1 MKRLFFFTI
10 SWAFFQCS
18 FSQAIISFGKNTIS
32 KDEFIRAYNKNK
44 TAVDNKEKA
53 IREYVELYTNF
64 KLKVKA
70 AQELKLDTSEQFKS
84 EIANFRHQIEENYM
98 IDESLFKQLMN
109 ESYAR
114 SQRDLHVIHYSL
126 NINETDDTAKNY
138 EAFMQLYNQLVNNKS
153 IQENG
158 FENNGIKKSDLG
170 FVTVFTLPYQYEN
183 IVFSLNKGSVSKP
196 YRSKKAW
203 HLFKVIDERP
213 SAGKWKVAQILFSLP
228 PDPKPEVIANAK
240 RQADSVYSL
249 LTKGAE
255 FGNMA
260 KSASEDKLTYL
271 NNGELPEFGT
281 GKYDMSFENEVIKL
295 KKDGD
300 ISMPFQTSF
309 GIHIIKRLGF
319 TPTPTNQNDEA
330 FQFELKQKL
339 LLDDRIKIAKEKFAK
354 EIAIKIGFKKLVAN
368 TEELFNEV
376 DSVMQYPDMDKTTTL
391 PLSEKP
397 IISFSNGKVKGKEFL
412 SFARDFK
419 NDLDLYKGETNEF
432 IWEKFQST
440 ISLDYYKKHLEQ
452 YSPEFNYQLQEFI
465 DGNLLFEVME
475 KEVWSEAEKDSI
487 GLLKYYNNN
496 KSKYTW
502 GASADVL
509 IINAAEE
516 IIAKEIMDSL
526 VAGVYWKD
534 LVESNPA
541 QLQGDS
547 GRYELSQL
555 TGYSEANEGAFS
567 KITNNSD
574 GTASFVKFFKLYEA
588 NQQRGFKDSKGMLI
602 NDYQTVL
609 EKKWIE
615 ALRKKYPVIIN
626 EILLQSVIKAL

>member
-1 MKRLFFFTI
+1 M
-10 SWAFFQCS
+10 
-18 FSQAIISFGKNTIS
+18 
-32 KDEFIRAYNKNK
+32 
-44 TAVDNKEKA
+44 
-53 IREYVELYTNF
+53 
-64 KLKVKA
+64 
-70 AQELKLDTSEQFKS
+70 
-84 EIANFRHQIEENYM
+84 
-98 IDESLFKQLMN
+98 
-109 ESYAR
+109 
-114 SQRDLHVIHYSL
+114 
-126 NINETDDTAKNY
+126 
-138 EAFMQLYNQLVNNKS
+138 
-153 IQENG
+153 
-158 FENNGIKKSDLG
+158 
-170 FVTVFTLPYQYEN
+170 
-183 IVFSLNKGSVSKP
+183 
-196 YRSKKAW
+196 
-203 HLFKVIDERP
+203 
-213 SAGKWKVAQILFSLP
+213 
-228 PDPKPEVIANAK
+228 
-240 RQADSVYSL
+240 
-249 LTKGAE
+249 
-255 FGNMA
+255 
-260 KSASEDKLTYL
+260 
-271 NNGELPEFGT
+271 
-281 GKYDMSFENEVIKL
+281 
-295 KKDGD
+295 
-300 ISMPFQTSF
+300 
-309 GIHIIKRLGF
+309 
-319 TPTPTNQNDEA
+319 
-330 FQFELKQKL
+330 
-339 LLDDRIKIAKEKFAK
+339 
-354 EIAIKIGFKKLVAN
+354 
-368 TEELFNEV
+368 
-376 DSVMQYPDMDKTTTL
+376 
-391 PLSEKP
+391 
-397 IISFSNGKVKGKEFL
+397 
-412 SFARDFK
+412 
-419 NDLDLYKGETNEF
+419 DLYKDETNEF

-588 NQQRGFKDSKGMLI
+588 NQQRGFMDSKGMLI

-615 ALRKKYPVIIN
+615 TLRKN
-626 EILLQSVIKAL
+626 IL

>member
-1 MKRLFFFTI
+1 MKRLIFFTI
-10 SWAFFQCS
+10 SCAFFQCS
-18 FSQAIISFGKNTIS
+18 FSQAIISFGKNNIS

-98 IDESLFKQLMN
+98 IDENLFKQLMN
-109 ESYAR
+109 ESYTR

-138 EAFMQLYNQLVNNKS
+138 EAFMQLYNQLINNKS
-153 IQENG
+153 VQENS

-183 IVFSLNKGSVSKP
+183 IVFSLNKGAVSKP
-196 YRSKKAW
+196 FRSKKAW

-228 PDPKPEVIANAK
+228 PEPKPEIIANAK

-249 LTKGAE
+249 LIKGAD

-281 GKYDMSFENEVIKL
+281 GKYDMNFENEVIKL

-300 ISMPFQTSF
+300 ISLPFQTSF

-319 TPTPTNQNDEA
+319 TPTPANQNDEA

-354 EIAIKIGFKKLVAN
+354 DIAVKIGFKKLVAN
-368 TEELFNEV
+368 TQELFNEV
-376 DSVMQYPDMDKTTTL
+376 DTVMQYPDMDKTTTL

-440 ISLDYYKKHLEQ
+440 ISLDYYKKYLEQ

-574 GTASFVKFFKLYEA
+574 GTASFLKFFKLYEA

-615 ALRKKYPVIIN
+615 TLRKKYPVIVN
-626 EILLQSVIKAL
+626 EALLQSVIKAL

>member
-18 FSQAIISFGKNTIS
+18 FSQAIISFGKNNIS

-53 IREYVELYTNF
+53 IREYVELYSNF

-84 EIANFRHQIEENYM
+84 EIANFRRQIEENYM
-98 IDESLFKQLMN
+98 IDENLFKQLMN
-109 ESYAR
+109 ESYTR

-138 EAFMQLYNQLVNNKS
+138 EAFMQLYNQLINNKS
-153 IQENG
+153 IQEND

-183 IVFSLNKGSVSKP
+183 IIFSLNTRAVSKP

-249 LTKGAE
+249 LIKGSD
-255 FGNMA
+255 FSNMA

-281 GKYDMSFENEVIKL
+281 GKYDMNFENEVIKL
-295 KKDGD
+295 KNDGE
-300 ISMPFQTSF
+300 ISLPFQTSF

-319 TPTPTNQNDEA
+319 TPTPKNQNDEA

-354 EIAIKIGFKKLVAN
+354 DIATKIGFKKLVAN
-368 TEELFNEV
+368 TVELFNEV
-376 DSVMQYPDMDKTTTL
+376 DSVMEYPDMDKTTTL
-391 PLSEKP
+391 PLSEKT
-397 IISFSNGKVKGKEFL
+397 IISFTNGKVKGKEFL

-452 YSPEFNYQLQEFI
+452 FSPEFNYQLQEFI

-475 KEVWSEAEKDSI
+475 KEVWSAAEKDSI
-487 GLLKYYNNN
+487 GLLKYYKNN

-502 GASADVL
+502 GESADVL

-547 GRYELSQL
+547 GRYELTQLAGYGEPKEGSYSQ
-555 TGYSEANEGAFS
+555 
-567 KITNNSD
+567 ITNNSD

-588 NQQRGFKDSKGMLI
+588 NQQRNFKESKGMLI

-615 ALRKKYPVIIN
+615 TLRKKYTVIIN
-626 EILLQSVIKAL
+626 EALLQSVINAL

>member
-18 FSQAIISFGKNTIS
+18 FSQVIISFGKNNIS

-98 IDESLFKQLMN
+98 IDENLFKQLMN

-138 EAFMQLYNQLVNNKS
+138 EAFMQLYNQLVSNKS

-183 IVFSLNKGSVSKP
+183 IVFSLNKGSVSNP

-368 TEELFNEV
+368 TQELFNEV
-376 DSVMQYPDMDKTTTL
+376 DTVMQYPDMDKTTTL

>member
-1 MKRLFFFTI
+1 MKRLFFFSI

-18 FSQAIISFGKNTIS
+18 FSQAIISFGKNNIS

-44 TAVDNKEKA
+44 TAVDNTEKA
-53 IREYVELYTNF
+53 VREYVELYTNF

-70 AQELKLDTSEQFKS
+70 AQEFKLDTSEQFKS

-98 IDESLFKQLMN
+98 IDENLFKQLMN
-109 ESYAR
+109 ESYTR

-138 EAFMQLYNQLVNNKS
+138 EAFMQLYNQLINNKS
-153 IQENG
+153 IQENS

-170 FVTVFTLPYQYEN
+170 FVTIFTLPYQYEN
-183 IVFSLNKGSVSKP
+183 IVFSLHTGAVSKP

-203 HLFKVIDERP
+203 HLFKVINERP

-228 PDPKPEVIANAK
+228 PDPKPEVVANAK

-249 LTKGAE
+249 LTKGSD

-281 GKYDMSFENEVIKL
+281 GKYDMNFENEVIKL

-300 ISMPFQTSF
+300 ISLPFQTSF

-319 TPTPTNQNDEA
+319 TPTPKNQNDEA

-354 EIAIKIGFKKLVAN
+354 DIATKIGFKKLVAN
-368 TEELFNEV
+368 TVELFNEV

-397 IISFSNGKVKGKEFL
+397 IISFTNGKVKGKEFL

-452 YSPEFNYQLQEFI
+452 FSPEFNYQLQEFI

-475 KEVWSEAEKDSI
+475 KEVWSAAEKDST

-547 GRYELSQL
+547 GRYELTQLAGYGEPKEGSYSQ
-555 TGYSEANEGAFS
+555 
-567 KITNNSD
+567 ITNNSD

-588 NQQRGFKDSKGMLI
+588 NQQRSFKESKGMLI

-615 ALRKKYPVIIN
+615 TLRKKYPVIIN
-626 EILLQSVIKAL
+626 EALLQSVIKAL

>member
-98 IDESLFKQLMN
+98 IDENLFKQLMN

-138 EAFMQLYNQLVNNKS
+138 EAFMQLYNQLVSNKS

-183 IVFSLNKGSVSKP
+183 IVFSLNKGSVSNP

-368 TEELFNEV
+368 TQELFNEV
-376 DSVMQYPDMDKTTTL
+376 DTVMQYPDMDKTTTL

-432 IWEKFQST
+432 IWEKFQSI

>member
-1 MKRLFFFTI
+1 MKRLFFLTI

-98 IDESLFKQLMN
+98 IDENLFKQLMN

-138 EAFMQLYNQLVNNKS
+138 EAFMQLYNQLVSNKS

-183 IVFSLNKGSVSKP
+183 IVFSLNKGSVSNP

-368 TEELFNEV
+368 TQELFNEV
-376 DSVMQYPDMDKTTTL
+376 DTVMQYPDMDKTTTL

-588 NQQRGFKDSKGMLI
+588 NQQRSFKDSKGMLI

>member
-10 SWAFFQCS
+10 SCAFFQCS
-18 FSQAIISFGKNTIS
+18 FSQAIISFGKNNIS